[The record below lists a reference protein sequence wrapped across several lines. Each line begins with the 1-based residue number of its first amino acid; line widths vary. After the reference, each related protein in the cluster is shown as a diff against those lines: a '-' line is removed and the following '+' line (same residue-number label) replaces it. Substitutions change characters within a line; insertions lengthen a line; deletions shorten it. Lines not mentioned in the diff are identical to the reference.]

1 MQEKHRPPQAPRTQ
15 PPEAG
20 TGASVWSLSPSPT
33 RPPTNAQPL
42 GRAGPG
48 KSSQVS
54 PFSRGHHPNLWE
66 TGNLQGFLHLCVRM
80 YLAPGSRVNSSLLPT
95 RCAMVLPASGGI
107 TEYECPTL
115 APCSCAQTLLGWRAD
130 WQQFQEQFGGRGS
143 PNKAQ
148 GAVKKFSAEP
158 LPKKW

>member
-1 MQEKHRPPQAPRTQ
+1 MREEHRPPQAPGTQ

-20 TGASVWSLSPSPT
+20 TGASMWSLSPSPT

-66 TGNLQGFLHLCVRM
+66 TGNLQGFLHLCVRT
-80 YLAPGSRVNSSLLPT
+80 YLAPGSRVSSSLLPT

-115 APCSCAQTLLGWRAD
+115 APCSCAQTLLGVESRLAAISRTVWG
-130 WQQFQEQFGGRGS
+130 QGESKQGPGS
-143 PNKAQ
+143 SEE
-148 GAVKKFSAEP
+148 VFSRTP
-158 LPKKW
+158 P